1 MTEMMVH
8 PAAAID
14 RAAKLEEGVEIGP
27 FAVIGPNVTLLNC
40 AKNYKNQA

>member
-14 RAAKLEEGVEIGP
+14 RRAILEEGVEAGP
-27 FAVIGPNVTLLNC
+27 FAVVGPDVTLR
-40 AKNYKNQA
+40 KNVKIHS